1 VLHGA
6 SGVPQEFVTDINAF
20 SGRMPGAVGI
30 PDEELRH
37 AAELA
42 VCKVNVASDL
52 RIAATASIRRF
63 LAEHPEKFDP
73 RDYLKIARSN
83 MMELV
88 RHKLRHVLGSAGK
101 A

>member
-1 VLHGA
+1 
-6 SGVPQEFVTDINAF
+6 
-20 SGRMPGAVGI
+20 MPGAVGI
-30 PDEELRH
+30 PDAQLRR
-37 AAELA
+37 AAEMA

-63 LAEHPEKFDP
+63 LAEYPEKFDP

-83 MMELV
+83 MKELV

-101 A
+101 AREEL